1 MWRRLPAGSHAHRR
15 TKKEEFGPQR
25 GSEARNGVCEREPSS
40 HIRLSLPLLVSCPL
54 SSPMEQTRCQQTS
67 QRDCRAASER
77 TQGRDANRRWH
88 VNYSFPVGAPFPLDE
103 TSSPSAARP
112 PHGFR
117 TRSATPF
124 LRGFPRICTQSFLLL
139 VVFWPPTSTEELIHL

>member
-77 TQGRDANRRWH
+77 TQGRDANRCWH

-124 LRGFPRICTQSFLLL
+124 LRASPGFAHSPFCFWLFFGLLL
-139 VVFWPPTSTEELIHL
+139 QLRS